1 MENSTIEVPIDATRP
16 KTEDRRPKTED
27 RRPKTEDRRP
37 KTEDRRPKTALVFWI
52 PDTPLRYLYS
62 SRIQIF
68 SKCPLLG

>member
-37 KTEDRRPKTALVFWI
+37 KTEDRFGFL
-52 PDTPLRYLYS
+52 DS
-62 SRIQIF
+62 
-68 SKCPLLG
+68 